1 MNDHHPLTTKLEV
14 GLNWFLQAGYSTA
27 FLFLKNQLASHASG
41 VAYYFLLAVG
51 PLVLVVISILNTS
64 LVNYP
69 ELTKDLFALL
79 EKFSE
84 QLDEEFFRNIGV
96 LETQV
101 ALSGLSL
108 LGLLWTSR
116 LIVSAVQSAFGV
128 IFPSPRARNPLW
140 SNLLSLVLL
149 PVILT
154 LLGLSAASNV
164 AIRFLRD
171 EVEHYPWLE
180 NFYNLLLSLSG
191 SVAPLLLIFSLIFLC
206 YRFLPLERPRT
217 WHAALGAGLCTLAI
231 LGLKIAFIHFV
242 SLATYN
248 YVYGSLGA
256 VLFLLLWVYLLFL
269 VFYLCAQFVEVA
281 GRIDAIAL
289 DRIIAL
295 QDGAGGVGE
304 RLEHW
309 LFGRSRR
316 IVSRYVRRI
325 PAGGWVYRA
334 GDAGPEIFYLQRGV
348 VDIIPP
354 SDSVETAPIATIMPG
369 HFFGEMA
376 YLLNEPQLADAR
388 AREETDLLIIPP
400 SMFEAL
406 LAQSP
411 DASRRIIESMS
422 RHLRQCTNLLAR
434 AARNA
439 GAVGNEDLPRT
450 VDGSP
455 TEVWIAPANATP
467 PPPPPALPDNKTRSA

>member
-1 MNDHHPLTTKLEV
+1 MSNLSTKLEL
-14 GLNWFLQAGYSTA
+14 GLNWFLQTGYSTA

-41 VAYYFLLAVG
+41 VAYYFLLSVG

-64 LVNYP
+64 LINQP
-69 ELTKDLFALL
+69 ELTKELFDLLGRFN
-79 EKFSE
+79 E
-84 QLDEEFFRNIGV
+84 QMNEEFFRNIGV
-96 LETQV
+96 MEAQV
-101 ALSGLSL
+101 TLGGLSL

-116 LIVSAVQSAFGV
+116 LIVSAVQSTFGV

-154 LLGLSAASNV
+154 LLCLSAASSV

-171 EVEHYPWLE
+171 EVDDYPWLE
-180 NFYNLLLSLSG
+180 SFYDLSLSLSG
-191 SVAPLLLIFSLIFLC
+191 LMAPLLLVFSLIFLC
-206 YRFLPLERPRT
+206 YRFLPLDRPRT

-231 LGLKIAFIHFV
+231 LGLKIVFVHFV

-256 VLFLLLWVYLLFL
+256 VLFLLLWVYLIFL

-281 GRIDAIAL
+281 GRIDTIAL

-304 RLEHW
+304 RLENW

-316 IVSRYVRRI
+316 IFSRYVRQV
-325 PAGGWVYRA
+325 PTGQWVYHA
-334 GDAGPEIFYLQRGV
+334 GDDGQDIFYLQRGL
-348 VDIIPP
+348 VDIVPN
-354 SDSVETAPIATIMPG
+354 SNSVEIVPIATIMPG
-369 HFFGEMA
+369 QFFGEMA
-376 YLLNEPQLADAR
+376 YLLSELRPAGAR
-388 AREETDLLIIPP
+388 AREDAELLIIPP
-400 SMFEAL
+400 SVFERL

-411 DASRRIIESMS
+411 AVSRKIIDSIS
-422 RHLRQCTNLLAR
+422 QRLRQCTSLLAR
-434 AARNA
+434 DA
-439 GAVGNEDLPRT
+439 GLASVAGKEDPLRVRPATRT
-450 VDGSP
+450 TGGGS
-455 TEVWIAPANATP
+455 
-467 PPPPPALPDNKTRSA
+467 